1 MPKEADVPP
10 QQGKPEKGT
19 GEKNDEKKVEPFH
32 LREKI
37 EEMVDYGYPLTMS
50 FPRKDRELAD
60 ELKKS
65 ILTIYRLSIEIDRKY
80 FKKTTTQNLDVE
92 LDVLRGMVRL
102 AASKKLHGGQV
113 PAAAYD
119 APIRG
124 VGQIQRGN
132 RQTAGRLH
140 QDAISGLPIFIH
152 GNVLYSASES
162 GRQLEQWRQRWPVQL
177 EPQQFPRGFELEHR
191 GPFRFTPRHIM
202 CGDTTLDMGAMI
214 YGS

>member
-1 MPKEADVPP
+1 LEVLTVPKEADVPP
-10 QQGKPEKGT
+10 QQGKPEKGA

-65 ILTIYRLSIEIDRKY
+65 TLTIYRLSIEIDRKY

-102 AASKKLHGGQV
+102 AASKKLHGGKY
-113 PAAAYD
+113 P
-119 APIRG
+119 PPL
-124 VGQIQRGN
+124 
-132 RQTAGRLH
+132 TMH
-140 QDAISGLPIFIH
+140 QYEVWAKYNEEIGKLLGGYIK
-152 GNVLYSASES
+152 
-162 GRQLEQWRQRWPVQL
+162 
-177 EPQQFPRGFELEHR
+177 
-191 GPFRFTPRHIM
+191 
-202 CGDTTLDMGAMI
+202 TL
-214 YGS
+214 

>member
-10 QQGKPEKGT
+10 QQGKPEKGA

-102 AASKKLHGGQV
+102 AASKKLHGGKY
-113 PAAAYD
+113 P
-119 APIRG
+119 PPL
-124 VGQIQRGN
+124 
-132 RQTAGRLH
+132 TMH
-140 QDAISGLPIFIH
+140 QYEVWANTMKKLANCWAAISRRYKRF
-152 GNVLYSASES
+152 ASFYTWECTI
-162 GRQLEQWRQRWPVQL
+162 L
-177 EPQQFPRGFELEHR
+177 GFR
-191 GPFRFTPRHIM
+191 IGAATGTM
-202 CGDTTLDMGAMI
+202 AATLAC
-214 YGS
+214 ST

>member
-10 QQGKPEKGT
+10 QQGKPEKGA

-32 LREKI
+32 LKEKI

-102 AASKKLHGGQV
+102 AASKKLHGGKYPPPLTMHQYEV
-113 PAAAYD
+113 WAKYNEVHHFKGTWLPWYSKIEKRVSNILGFESKDFIRAAIYK
-119 APIRG
+119 I
-124 VGQIQRGN
+124 
-132 RQTAGRLH
+132 
-140 QDAISGLPIFIH
+140 
-152 GNVLYSASES
+152 
-162 GRQLEQWRQRWPVQL
+162 QLEVAKRK
-177 EPQQFPRGFELEHR
+177 
-191 GPFRFTPRHIM
+191 IKK
-202 CGDTTLDMGAMI
+202 
-214 YGS
+214 

>member
-10 QQGKPEKGT
+10 QQGKPEKGA

-102 AASKKLHGGQV
+102 VASKKLHGGKY
-113 PAAAYD
+113 P
-119 APIRG
+119 PPL
-124 VGQIQRGN
+124 
-132 RQTAGRLH
+132 TMH
-140 QDAISGLPIFIH
+140 QYEVWAKYNEEIGKLLGGYIK
-152 GNVLYSASES
+152 
-162 GRQLEQWRQRWPVQL
+162 
-177 EPQQFPRGFELEHR
+177 
-191 GPFRFTPRHIM
+191 
-202 CGDTTLDMGAMI
+202 TL
-214 YGS
+214 

>member
-10 QQGKPEKGT
+10 QQGKPEKGA

-80 FKKTTTQNLDVE
+80 FKKTTTQNTSTSTRYTTNSLS
-92 LDVLRGMVRL
+92 RIRMRAGKIR
-102 AASKKLHGGQV
+102 AATKRHNACNTGCGRS
-113 PAAAYD
+113 A
-119 APIRG
+119 
-124 VGQIQRGN
+124 GN
-132 RQTAGRLH
+132 QTR
-140 QDAISGLPIFIH
+140 SG
-152 GNVLYSASES
+152 
-162 GRQLEQWRQRWPVQL
+162 
-177 EPQQFPRGFELEHR
+177 
-191 GPFRFTPRHIM
+191 
-202 CGDTTLDMGAMI
+202 TT
-214 YGS
+214 

>member
-1 MPKEADVPP
+1 MWNSDAFRVIRQNLDDGADHNGLLFRLVKSITDLAPLDAGRRADFLEVLTVPKEADVPP
-10 QQGKPEKGT
+10 QQGKPEKGA

-102 AASKKLHGGQV
+102 AASKKLHGGKY
-113 PAAAYD
+113 P
-119 APIRG
+119 PPL
-124 VGQIQRGN
+124 
-132 RQTAGRLH
+132 TMH
-140 QDAISGLPIFIH
+140 QYEVWAKYNEEIGKLLGGYIK
-152 GNVLYSASES
+152 
-162 GRQLEQWRQRWPVQL
+162 
-177 EPQQFPRGFELEHR
+177 
-191 GPFRFTPRHIM
+191 
-202 CGDTTLDMGAMI
+202 TL
-214 YGS
+214 

>member
-10 QQGKPEKGT
+10 QQGKPEKGA

-102 AASKKLHGGQV
+102 AASKKLHGGKY
-113 PAAAYD
+113 P
-119 APIRG
+119 P
-124 VGQIQRGN
+124 
-132 RQTAGRLH
+132 TLTMH
-140 QDAISGLPIFIH
+140 QYEVWAKYNEEIGKLLGGYIK
-152 GNVLYSASES
+152 
-162 GRQLEQWRQRWPVQL
+162 
-177 EPQQFPRGFELEHR
+177 
-191 GPFRFTPRHIM
+191 
-202 CGDTTLDMGAMI
+202 TL
-214 YGS
+214 